1 MSQKRLKRILRPAG
15 PTAGLTICCVFLL
28 FVTFPVVLDAQAGI
42 LTPGR
47 IGWRVIAG
55 TDTGLYGIS
64 RYGAVNPL
72 WTGGRVS
79 KIVRAGDFWVI
90 LSDAGVLVSPDLL
103 QWESRNSGLPEKT
116 IKVYDEGKKSF
127 IPVVQELKDLEAN
140 PANPDIMVCATKE
153 AVFLTRDQGR
163 SWKSLGFPSY
173 RTNGVKAVAAASL
186 PELTVFLSH
195 STYGVHY
202 IKADAPGAKWTE
214 LNEGLE
220 KLETTGNPD
229 EVSDILVTLLPP
241 EGENPR
247 SGEVYAAQTF
257 RRRLYRLDWEQK
269 RFIRIWSDAADFGT
283 VDSLD
288 AGGSV
293 LRFVREGAVMELG
306 LPGRTGG
313 EPGPE
318 ARPRQDLGE
327 LARQLA
333 GQGLTALCLAVP
345 EDSLR
350 PGSETVNLSELWLL
364 NVPAHTGE
372 GGEARESRIPE
383 TGRPENPAA
392 NREGL
397 YLPVNHAMDSRSL
410 KPYLD
415 IIESRNLN
423 MVVVDMKDDYGRLRF
438 SPLNPAITEKGRVF
452 RPVDIDAFLKTMKER
467 GIYTAARVVAF
478 KDPELARKEGGKFA
492 VWDSRNNKPWKG
504 YYDSRRLK
512 TESPE
517 SSGSSLTVEIFPAE
531 DPAYEIVRTYYD
543 EQWVDPYAE
552 EVWDYIAAVGREL
565 RERGFDEIQF
575 DYIRFP
581 TDGDNLAGAR
591 YRWQENGMDMVSAML
606 SFLRHI
612 RSRIGAPISI
622 DIYGA
627 NGWYRTGSRT
637 GQEVE
642 LLAPY
647 VDAICP
653 MYYPS
658 HFEQGFLAQ
667 KPAELRPY
675 RIYYQGTQRTAR
687 IAREQVIVRPYV
699 QAFYLNVSYDRQYY
713 NTDYVL
719 REVEGVWDA
728 GSGGLTYWNNSG
740 RYADIPLP
748 RQDETG
754 GGLKVVNSE
763 TGGSALPGDS

>member
-1 MSQKRLKRILRPAG
+1 M
-15 PTAGLTICCVFLL
+15 ICCVFFL
-28 FVTFPVVLDAQAGI
+28 FVILPVVLSAQAGI
-42 LTPGR
+42 LTEGLSAR
-47 IGWRVIAG
+47 IRWQVIAG
-55 TDTGLYGIS
+55 TDAGLYGIS
-64 RYGAVNPL
+64 RYGVVSPL
-72 WTGGRVS
+72 WTGGRVR
-79 KIVRAGDFWVI
+79 KIIRAGDFWAI
-90 LSDAGVLVSPDLL
+90 LSDTGVLVSRDLI
-103 QWESRNSGLPEKT
+103 QWENRNSWLPEKT

-127 IPVVQELKDLEAN
+127 ITVVQELKDLEVN

-173 RTNGVKAVAAASL
+173 RTSGIKAVAVANL

-202 IKADAPGAKWTE
+202 IKVGVPGAKWTE
-214 LNEGLE
+214 LSEGLE
-220 KLETTGNPD
+220 RLETTGNSD
-229 EVSDILVTLLPP
+229 EVSDIAVILIPSGNDPP
-241 EGENPR
+241 KNEI
-247 SGEVYAAQTF
+247 YAAQTF
-257 RRRLYRLDWEQK
+257 RRRLYRLDWERK
-269 RFIRIWSDAADFGT
+269 RFTRIWSDAADFGT

-288 AGGSV
+288 VGRDA
-293 LRFVREGAVMELG
+293 LRFVREGAVMELS
-306 LPGRTGG
+306 LPVQTGG
-313 EPGPE
+313 EIKTD
-318 ARPRQDLGE
+318 ARPRQDLSD
-327 LARQLA
+327 LVRRLKS
-333 GQGLTALCLAVP
+333 QGITALCLMVP
-345 EDSLR
+345 EDGFR
-350 PGSETVNLSELWLL
+350 PDIEPVNLSELWLL
-364 NVPAHTGE
+364 DVPG
-372 GGEARESRIPE
+372 PE
-383 TGRPENPAA
+383 YEEGRPENPAA

-397 YLPVNHAMDSRSL
+397 YLPVNHAMESQSL
-410 KPYLD
+410 NPYLD
-415 IIESRNLN
+415 IMESRNLN
-423 MVVVDMKDDYGRLRF
+423 MVVIDMKDDYGRIRF
-438 SPLNPAITEKGRVF
+438 SPLNPVIAEKGRVF

-467 GIYTAARVVAF
+467 GIYTAARVVVF

-512 TESPE
+512 TPENRE
-517 SSGSSLTVEIFPAE
+517 SSGSSLTTETFPAD

-565 RERGFDEIQF
+565 HERGFDEIQF

-581 TDGDNLAGAR
+581 TDGDNLATAK
-591 YRWQENGMDMVSAML
+591 YRWQENGMDMESAML

-612 RSRIGAPISI
+612 RSRISAPISI

-627 NGWYRTGSRT
+627 NGWYRTGART

-675 RIYYQGTQRTAR
+675 RIYYLGTQRTAR
-687 IAREQVIVRPYV
+687 IARGQVIVRPYV
-699 QAFYLNVSYDRQYY
+699 QAFYLNVSYDRLYY
-713 NTDYVL
+713 NNDYVL
-719 REVEGVWDA
+719 REIEGVRNA
-728 GSGGLTYWNNSG
+728 GNGGLTYWNNSG

-748 RQDETG
+748 RPNEGG